1 MKTEK
6 TGQPWVPRALQEV
19 WEWKDAISREVDHL
33 PPREALHQILVRSTE
48 VARKYGYDLGLPTSG
63 KQVAAVAE
71 RRSEYGVEG
80 SDSSPR
86 QRQEKGHDRQG
97 VDKKTRCV

>member
-6 TGQPWVPRALQEV
+6 TGEPWVPRALREV

-33 PPREALHQILVRSTE
+33 PPREALHQILVRSAE
-48 VARKYGYDLGLPTSG
+48 VARKYGYDLSVPTSG
-63 KQVAAVAE
+63 KQVAVVAE

-80 SDSSPR
+80 SDSSPAANEE
-86 QRQEKGHDRQG
+86 EK
-97 VDKKTRCV
+97 KA